1 MKLFNGVFSDETID
15 LLLSSQ
21 FQMKAIEELNLNK
34 NNLNISSFIKII
46 DILDYRWRFLKL
58 ICLKDNAI
66 KGDVQ
71 DPNNVKI
78 KVKIEEN
85 FNKKNNI
92 ITVQLKGNQLK
103 NYSQNIDILYL

>member
-1 MKLFNGVFSDETID
+1 MK
-15 LLLSSQ
+15 Q
-21 FQMKAIEELNLNK
+21 IEEIYLNK
-34 NNLNISSFIKII
+34 NNLNISSFINII
-46 DILDYRWRFLKL
+46 DNLYYRWIHLKL
-58 ICLKDNAI
+58 LCLNDNAI

-103 NYSQNIDILYL
+103 DKSQNIDILKL